1 MVDENNYNIF
11 CYFLSNLEKK
21 QTESLVNK
29 NGCLI
34 LSIYNDIKRIK
45 TKNFFQD
52 NDSFLRL

>member
-45 TKNFFQD
+45 TKNLFQD
-52 NDSFLRL
+52 NDSF